1 MQRFSEVISNP
12 ERDIAPED
20 YVVITSL
27 SAEDEQRA
35 VEEAS
40 EEVAVGFSPW
50 FGFAAGQSIHILPLE
65 VIYPGVSLD
74 SFLMNVDTAG
84 IVRTN
89 SEIREELTDSGES
102 VTRLTRREVDD
113 NGDFTYDLV
122 LVGGDNPLVL
132 RMVKTSDYNRLAFET
147 VFRSLV
153 KSAAGS

>member
-1 MQRFSEVISNP
+1 
-12 ERDIAPED
+12 
-20 YVVITSL
+20 
-27 SAEDEQRA
+27 
-35 VEEAS
+35 
-40 EEVAVGFSPW
+40 
-50 FGFAAGQSIHILPLE
+50 
-65 VIYPGVSLD
+65 
-74 SFLMNVDTAG
+74 MNVDTAG